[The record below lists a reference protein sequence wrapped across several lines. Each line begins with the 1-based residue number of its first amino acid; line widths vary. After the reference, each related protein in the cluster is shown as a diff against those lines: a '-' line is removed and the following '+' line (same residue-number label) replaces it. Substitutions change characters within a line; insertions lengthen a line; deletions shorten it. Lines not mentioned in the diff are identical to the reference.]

1 MEDLANF
8 GKSVSS
14 SISSGFTAATR
25 DIDLQGMH
33 SSLNSMAAS
42 TGAEIISFG
51 KELSRDA
58 GEAGA
63 YVAQGAG
70 QAGAY
75 VAQGAGQAGAYV
87 AAGTREISNSVKNLS
102 PERVGAFFML
112 ACTSSVMF
120 SLAFFFLPA
129 LPLVPAKFAVCFS
142 VGGACSIGAVGAL
155 RGAAAQ
161 ISHMLAPDRVV
172 VSLAYVG
179 SALATLYASV
189 VMHSYFLTIVA
200 SIAQTV
206 ALLYYQVSYFPMGAA
221 GLKAVAQ
228 MGAHLAKPA
237 LYSCGRAMGLVK
249 PKSYLPL

>member
-1 MEDLANF
+1 
-8 GKSVSS
+8 
-14 SISSGFTAATR
+14 
-25 DIDLQGMH
+25 
-33 SSLNSMAAS
+33 
-42 TGAEIISFG
+42 
-51 KELSRDA
+51 
-58 GEAGA
+58 
-63 YVAQGAG
+63 
-70 QAGAY
+70 
-75 VAQGAGQAGAYV
+75 
-87 AAGTREISNSVKNLS
+87 
-102 PERVGAFFML
+102 ML

-161 ISHMLAPDRVV
+161 ISHMLAPDRGV
-172 VSLAYVG
+172 VSLAYGG

-237 LYSCGRAMGLVK
+237 LYAGARWDSSNRNRTSRSEERGRRREYARVCERERERERE
-249 PKSYLPL
+249 SI

>member
-1 MEDLANF
+1 
-8 GKSVSS
+8 
-14 SISSGFTAATR
+14 
-25 DIDLQGMH
+25 
-33 SSLNSMAAS
+33 
-42 TGAEIISFG
+42 
-51 KELSRDA
+51 
-58 GEAGA
+58 
-63 YVAQGAG
+63 
-70 QAGAY
+70 
-75 VAQGAGQAGAYV
+75 
-87 AAGTREISNSVKNLS
+87 
-102 PERVGAFFML
+102 
-112 ACTSSVMF
+112 
-120 SLAFFFLPA
+120 
-129 LPLVPAKFAVCFS
+129 
-142 VGGACSIGAVGAL
+142 
-155 RGAAAQ
+155 
-161 ISHMLAPDRVV
+161 MLAPDRVV

>member
-14 SISSGFTAATR
+14 SISSGFTAATK

-42 TGAEIISFG
+42 TGAEIINFG

-58 GEAGA
+58 GE
-63 YVAQGAG
+63 
-70 QAGAY
+70 AGAY

-112 ACTSSVMF
+112 AFTSGVMF

-179 SALATLYASV
+179 SALGTLYASV

-228 MGAHLAKPA
+228 MGVHFAKPA
-237 LYSCGRAMGLVK
+237 LYSCGRALGLVK